1 MECEGL
7 CSDLWRLFVFVLL
20 TLALQ
25 TLEVIC
31 SFDDGSDE
39 VSCAAFNPVN
49 PCLFAF
55 ADVSG
60 AVGLRALDRSLDA
73 ALAGSAN
80 VDIAVNCMG
89 AYRWPHERALVFAF
103 VITLVQIGHATENCW
118 LWEA

>member
-1 MECEGL
+1 MELILAVC
-7 CSDLWRLFVFVLL
+7 V
-20 TLALQ
+20 TLAMQ
-25 TLEVIC
+25 NLEVIC

-80 VDIAVNCMG
+80 VEVAVNCMG
-89 AYRWPHERALVFAF
+89 AYGSL
-103 VITLVQIGHATENCW
+103 I
-118 LWEA
+118 